1 MGALSTAA
9 RDAYDLFFQISP
21 ITLVGGIAGGVPGGL
36 LPIIATIGGLGGLAQ
51 GLVSG
56 LATGQGV
63 GMQAF
68 PWRFLPVSGAQA
80 IYQTAATYPFAN
92 RDIAAN
98 ATVQQPKSFSMRM
111 IWPVNQVSGMAT
123 KLALFSSLKD
133 TLETHNTSGGTYS
146 VALPSM
152 LMTDCILLSLSDITP
167 GGSKQSQIEWQW
179 DFFKPL
185 ISQKQA
191 VGALSGLM
199 SILHGGGVSTTG
211 AWSGVEAA
219 IGTGVQTGVG
229 AIQGV
234 VSNIGNFV
242 GNAL

>member
-1 MGALSTAA
+1 MSGLSTAA

-51 GLVSG
+51 GLASG
-56 LATGQGV
+56 LAAGQ

-167 GGSKQSQIEWQW
+167 GGSKQSQIECQW